1 MFKKEM
7 KYVSDR
13 HSISQ
18 LLMNQYLD
26 YYKDNF
32 MIEFITK
39 NARIYKI
46 VREYINENS
55 KYKFY

>member
-1 MFKKEM
+1 MFEKEM

-32 MIEFITK
+32 MIEFINK

>member
-1 MFKKEM
+1 M

-32 MIEFITK
+32 MIEFINK